1 MFGGRIKLNAP
12 LVWSKHPGPLFSLA
26 LYCFNWT
33 LLPDEPAERDEPLEL
48 TPDTRSHRW
57 HHSPSPSC
65 LHQVTM
71 QHVKHKSSKLGV
83 GQPRKLLTAL
93 RLEMCFT
100 APLDADHP

>member
-48 TPDTRSHRW
+48 SRIQDLTDGTTP
-57 HHSPSPSC
+57 
-65 LHQVTM
+65 
-71 QHVKHKSSKLGV
+71 
-83 GQPRKLLTAL
+83 LLL
-93 RLEMCFT
+93 RVCT
-100 APLDADHP
+100 K